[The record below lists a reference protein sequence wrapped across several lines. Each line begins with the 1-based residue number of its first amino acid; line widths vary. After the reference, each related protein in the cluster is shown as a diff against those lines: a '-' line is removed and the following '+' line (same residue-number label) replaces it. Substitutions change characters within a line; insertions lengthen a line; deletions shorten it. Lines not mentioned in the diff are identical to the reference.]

1 MILQGLK
8 KNSNEFL
15 EAQKNYLKIET
26 LLDEMKLGT
35 ELPVKFEDFL
45 ISLDLTLTDY
55 ITALRSSVKE
65 GQCKVFL
72 RRNSSEIRVNSYNDT
87 LLKCW
92 EANMH
97 LQYILDPYA
106 CAAYIVSYISEG
118 QRGISNLLRR
128 ACEEAKESDSDI

>member
-1 MILQGLK
+1 MFEKGNKICRFGFPLPPLHKTMILQGLK

-35 ELPVKFEDFL
+35 ELPVKFDDFL

-65 GQCKVFL
+65 GQCKVFFKEKYI
-72 RRNSSEIRVNSYNDT
+72 RNKS
-87 LLKCW
+87 
-92 EANMH
+92 
-97 LQYILDPYA
+97 Q
-106 CAAYIVSYISEG
+106 
-118 QRGISNLLRR
+118 
-128 ACEEAKESDSDI
+128 

>member
-35 ELPVKFEDFL
+35 ELPVKFDDFL
-45 ISLDLTLTDY
+45 ISLDFTLTDY

-65 GQCKVFL
+65 GQCKVFFKEKYI
-72 RRNSSEIRVNSYNDT
+72 RNKS
-87 LLKCW
+87 
-92 EANMH
+92 
-97 LQYILDPYA
+97 Q
-106 CAAYIVSYISEG
+106 
-118 QRGISNLLRR
+118 
-128 ACEEAKESDSDI
+128 